1 MAKGQV
7 IKYLDLMEIDG
18 DEQVV
23 LVLAPKNVRTSN
35 RRKRFTIQEKNLWR
49 YTEEHNPDFAQF
61 MMGICLQV
69 WDLFDLGIPNTRQLA
84 ELAEVIQDG
93 IVEMMDAVPDS
104 KSKADSLIVGEAE
117 IKINGQRRSAE
128 LTESGLIIL

>member
-35 RRKRFTIQEKNLWR
+35 RRKRFVIQEKNLWR
-49 YTEEHNPDFAQF
+49 YTKEHNPDFAQF

-117 IKINGQRRSAE
+117 IIINGQRRSAE

>member
-1 MAKGQV
+1 
-7 IKYLDLMEIDG
+7 
-18 DEQVV
+18 
-23 LVLAPKNVRTSN
+23 
-35 RRKRFTIQEKNLWR
+35 
-49 YTEEHNPDFAQF
+49 
-61 MMGICLQV
+61 V

-117 IKINGQRRSAE
+117 IIINGQRRSAE

>member
-128 LTESGLIIL
+128 LTESGLMIL

>member
-1 MAKGQV
+1 MEKGQV

-35 RRKRFTIQEKNLWR
+35 RRKRFVIQEKNLWR
-49 YTEEHNPDFAQF
+49 YTKEHNPDFAQF

-117 IKINGQRRSAE
+117 IIINGQRRSAE

>member
-1 MAKGQV
+1 MARGQV

-23 LVLAPKNVRTSN
+23 LVLAAKNRRTSN
-35 RRKRFTIQEKNLWR
+35 RNKRFTIQEKNLWM
-49 YTEEHNPDFAQF
+49 YSEEHNEGFAQF
-61 MMGICLQV
+61 MVGICLHV
-69 WDLFDLGIPNTRQLA
+69 WDLFDLGLPNTRQLA

-117 IKINGQRRSAE
+117 IIINGQRRSAE
-128 LTESGLIIL
+128 LTESGLMIL

>member
-35 RRKRFTIQEKNLWR
+35 RRKRFVIQEKNLWR
-49 YTEEHNPDFAQF
+49 YTKEHNPDFAQF

-117 IKINGQRRSAE
+117 IIINGQRRSAE
-128 LTESGLIIL
+128 LTESGLMIL